1 MILLQPFWLILLV
14 PAAVVFYLW
23 KMPTRTL
30 AAIRIVI
37 TLLVIL
43 IIADPAI
50 KLDDR
55 KGTVIVVADRSAS
68 MPDETTDRAVEA
80 VQIIQQEMPAGNS
93 IGVVAFGEQAVID
106 KSTQFSNFDR
116 FIAQINHNGSNLYD
130 GISKAVSMIDQDVPG
145 RIIVLSDGRWTGSVP
160 FSAAASLAS
169 RDIAIDHRHM
179 GRPFGKDLA
188 IAQIAAPQI
197 VMPGQA
203 YMVNSWIQAP
213 EPVEISYE
221 LVRENRIIGRGTR
234 KLKAGLNNLAFRD
247 IAGKFGTYT
256 YTLKIDGYKDETIK
270 QNNIARFITR
280 IDANKPVLALTQ
292 TENSGLVKLL
302 QKDGLNIVRKHPS
315 DLTYSLD
322 MLAGFSAILLEDVNA
337 NDIGHIGMENIAA
350 WVTETGSGLVMT
362 GGPNSYGPGGYF
374 RSPIEP
380 IMPVTMELRREHRKL
395 NMAIVLVLDRSGSMT
410 APATNGQTK
419 MDLANAASAEVLG
432 LLSAND
438 ELGVIAVDSL
448 AHTIAKCQPIGDDP
462 NPLRKKILSIESMG
476 GGIFV
481 YEGLVNAAAML
492 ADAKAETRHIILFAD
507 AADSEEPGDYK
518 NLLAKCRASG
528 ITTSVIGLGS
538 EKDCDA
544 DLLKDI
550 ALRGE
555 GRCFFTRNA
564 LELPRLFAQ
573 DTFMIARN
581 SFINEPVDF
590 NFTVGLN
597 TITDLPVGDTQ
608 SVGGYN
614 LCYTRPEANL
624 AAVTL
629 DGYDAP
635 ILAAWQVGAGRAA
648 AFCAQADGD
657 YAGKLAQ
664 WQDVG
669 KLYSSVVRWAIGQ
682 ADGLGNDIAVTQQVA
697 NGICQ
702 VQVHIDSEAN
712 HLPFTEM
719 PIVNILT
726 EQPGKA
732 PLRQKIPVE
741 FVSADKLAVD
751 IPLNGDSV
759 VLATVD
765 AGTLGKVTLPPTC
778 APYSPEFKPDD
789 ADTGLQSLQRLSR
802 ITGGRALTDLTG
814 IWETI
819 PKKNS
824 YVDLTPWLAAMAV
837 ILFLLEILERRTGI
851 LSLAALRR
859 KRTQIADDELLQQTE
874 PGTTTAPQTSS
885 ITAVLGKLI
894 ARMPKK
900 KKAST
905 PSKATGQPSTTDTA
919 PATQQPED
927 KPAAKTTPKPE
938 NQKSGDLLDAFNKV
952 KKR

>member
-1 MILLQPFWLILLV
+1 MILLQPLWLILLV

-30 AAIRIVI
+30 AAIRIII
-37 TLLVIL
+37 TLLVIF

-55 KGTVIVVADRSAS
+55 KGTVIVLADRSAS
-68 MPDETTDRAVEA
+68 MPDGSTDRAVEA
-80 VQIIQQEMPAGNS
+80 VNIIQQEMPAGNS
-93 IGVVAFGEQAVID
+93 LGVVAFGEQAIID
-106 KSTQFSNFDR
+106 KSTQFSNFDQ
-116 FIAQINHNGSNLYD
+116 FIAQVNPNGSNLYD
-130 GISKAVSMIDQDVPG
+130 GISKAVSMIDQDIPG

-160 FSAAASLAS
+160 YSAAASLAS
-169 RDIAIDHRHM
+169 RDIAIDYRHM
-179 GRPFGKDLA
+179 ARLFGKDLA
-188 IAQIAAPQI
+188 IARIAAPQI

-203 YMVNSWIQAP
+203 YMINSWIQAP
-213 EPVEISYE
+213 EPVEIRYE

-234 KLKAGLNNLAFRD
+234 KLKAGINNLAFRD

-256 YTLKIDGYKDETIK
+256 YTLKIDGYEDETIR

-302 QKDGLNIVRKHPS
+302 QKDGINVVRNHPS
-315 DLTYSLD
+315 DLNYSLD
-322 MLAGFSAILLEDVNA
+322 KLSGYSAILLEDVNA

-350 WVTETGSGLVMT
+350 WVTETGSGLIMT

-395 NMAIVLVLDRSGSMT
+395 NMAIVLVLDRSGSMA
-410 APATNGQTK
+410 APASNGQTK

-448 AHTIAKCQPIGDDP
+448 AHTIAKCGPIGDDP
-462 NPLRKKILSIESMG
+462 SSLRKKILSIESMG

-492 ADAKAETRHIILFAD
+492 SNAKAETRHIILFAD

-518 NLLAKCRASG
+518 NLLAKCRSAG

-538 EKDCDA
+538 EKDSDA
-544 DLLKDI
+544 ELLKDI

-555 GRCFFTRNA
+555 GRCFFTQNA

-581 SFINEPVDF
+581 SFINEPVEF

-597 TITDLPVGDTQ
+597 TIMDMPAGSTK

-657 YAGKLAQ
+657 YSGQLAQ
-664 WQDVG
+664 WPDVG

-702 VQVHIDSEAN
+702 VQIHIDSEAN
-712 HLPFTEM
+712 RLPFSKM
-719 PIVNILT
+719 PTVNVLI
-726 EQPGKA
+726 EQTGKA
-732 PLRQKIPVE
+732 PLKQKIPVE
-741 FVSADKLAVD
+741 FASADKLIVD

-765 AGTLGKVTLPPTC
+765 AGTLGKVTLPPVC

-802 ITGGRALTDLTG
+802 ITGGRSLTDLTG

-824 YVDLTPWLAAMAV
+824 YVDLTPWLATLAV

-851 LSLAALRR
+851 LSMTALRR
-859 KRTQIADDELLQQTE
+859 KRSQIAAEDQQQQTE
-874 PGTTTAPQTSS
+874 PGTTTSPQTSS
-885 ITAVLGKLI
+885 IAAILGKI
-894 ARMPKK
+894 SSKMPRIKK
-900 KKAST
+900 QTST
-905 PSKATGQPSTTDTA
+905 SN
-919 PATQQPED
+919 PAAQQPND
-927 KPAAKTTPKPE
+927 TKTTTPQTSEKTGKTTQKPE
-938 NQKSGDLLDAFNKV
+938 PQKSGDLLDALNKV